1 MTTSFICSPSSY
13 RPTLFHYSCMRS
25 LIQLINA
32 ANHRQQLTSIKRKC
46 KQQIRKNIYF
56 ILFCTLFNN
65 YACAEK
71 SHAKFASA
79 FNFVKEMVEVW
90 LLSKEWMQNLFE
102 GTSCGPKYAKG
113 TCMHQLQHNVGIVVT
128 KSGIIFEKGTF
139 NFLIFSSGTDFSSY
153 LYCTD
158 HTHHLFPESL
168 SSGDW

>member
-1 MTTSFICSPSSY
+1 MP
-13 RPTLFHYSCMRS
+13 
-25 LIQLINA
+25 
-32 ANHRQQLTSIKRKC
+32 
-46 KQQIRKNIYF
+46 
-56 ILFCTLFNN
+56 
-65 YACAEK
+65 EK

-139 NFLIFSSGTDFSSY
+139 NFLIFTSGTDFSSY
-153 LYCTD
+153 IYCTD
-158 HTHHLFPESL
+158 HTRHIFPESL